1 VTVWKA
7 ERVRTRAQRE
17 VSTGMA
23 VIHHTTVKPTK
34 LELLTDW
41 LPTRPWY
48 RGGPDAPV
56 LEKSGGFRLDDPEGE
71 VGIEF
76 MVATD
81 TSGPEP
87 TAYLVPLTY
96 RGAPLE
102 GGGHALIGTMEH
114 GVLGRRWAYDG
125 CHDPVLVA
133 ELLALIEG
141 RAQAQAQSVTDA
153 LDHEVTR
160 SYTGA
165 PFTLEGFTPEP
176 ADDEDGTRLPAP
188 HGTVLHV
195 HRVLRP
201 VPEQPALPAEG
212 AVGHVA
218 RGWQAPDGT
227 RLSAVFVTLRGA

>member
-1 VTVWKA
+1 
-7 ERVRTRAQRE
+7 
-17 VSTGMA
+17 MA
-23 VIHHTTVKPTK
+23 VIHHTTVTPTK

-76 MVATD
+76 MVVRDA
-81 TSGPEP
+81 SGGEP
-87 TAYLVPLTY
+87 VVYLVPLTY

-102 GGGHALIGTMEH
+102 GADHALIGTMEH

-141 RAQAQAQSVTDA
+141 RAQAQAQSVTDTP
-153 LDHEVTR
+153 DPEVTR
-160 SYTGA
+160 SYCGA
-165 PFTLEGFTPEP
+165 PLTLEGLMPAP
-176 ADDEDGTRLPAP
+176 ADDADGTRLPAP
-188 HGTVLHV
+188 HGTILQL
-195 HRVLRP
+195 HRVLRL
-201 VPEQPALPAEG
+201 VPEQPALPGES

-218 RGWQAPDGT
+218 RAVQGPDGT

>member
-1 VTVWKA
+1 
-7 ERVRTRAQRE
+7 
-17 VSTGMA
+17 MA
-23 VIHHTTVKPTK
+23 VIHQTTLKPTK

-81 TSGPEP
+81 TSAPER
-87 TAYLVPLTY
+87 TAYLAPLTY

-102 GGGHALIGTMEH
+102 GAEHALVGTMEH
-114 GVLGRRWAYDG
+114 GVLGRRWVYDG

-141 RAQAQAQSVTDA
+141 RAQAMAQSISDTP
-153 LDHEVTR
+153 DHEVTR
-160 SYTGA
+160 SYGGSPLDLA
-165 PFTLEGFTPEP
+165 GFTPEP
-176 ADDEDGTRLPAP
+176 ADDRDGTRLAVPRGA
-188 HGTVLHV
+188 VLHV
-195 HRVLRP
+195 HRVLTP
-201 VPEQPALPAEG
+201 VAENPPLPPRDAL
-212 AVGHVA
+212 GHVA
-218 RGWQAPDGT
+218 TGWPGAEGT
-227 RLSAVFVTLRGA
+227 RLRAVFMTLRAS